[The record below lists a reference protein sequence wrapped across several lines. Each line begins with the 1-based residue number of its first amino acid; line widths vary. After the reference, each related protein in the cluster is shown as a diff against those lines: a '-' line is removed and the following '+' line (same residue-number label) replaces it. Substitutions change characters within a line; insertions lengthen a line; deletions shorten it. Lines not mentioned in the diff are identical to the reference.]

1 MAIFSMSRLF
11 RRSLAVGAVLAA
23 CLVTAPAMATTAG
36 TAGTNWVGTWGA
48 SPIAASSVVLTVT
61 HLAHQTVREIVY
73 SSVGGNRVRIRVS
86 NVFGTQTVTI
96 GRASISV
103 EMFGAQVKNLHALTF
118 GGRPSVRI
126 PRGADVL
133 SDP

>member
-1 MAIFSMSRLF
+1 M
-11 RRSLAVGAVLAA
+11 
-23 CLVTAPAMATTAG
+23 
-36 TAGTNWVGTWGA
+36 
-48 SPIAASSVVLTVT
+48 
-61 HLAHQTVREIVY
+61 REIVY

-96 GRASISV
+96 GRASIGV

-133 SDP
+133 SDPVSMRVPPLTDLAVSLYVPGDTGPATSHFLAQ